1 MLTQVSIRYKQSDPA
16 VMLTQV
22 SISTFCWKGTADPD
36 LRQGD
41 ILVPTVMLTKVSIG
55 YKHSDPA
62 VMLTQVSIGYKHSDP
77 AVMLTQVSIGIFCWK
92 GTADPDLR
100 PGDDW
105 VTSSG

>member
-1 MLTQVSIRYKQSDPA
+1 
-16 VMLTQV
+16 MLTQV
-22 SISTFCWKGTADPD
+22 SISIFCWKGTADPD

-41 ILVPTVMLTKVSIG
+41 ILVPTVMLTQVSIR

-62 VMLTQVSIGYKHSDP
+62 VMLTQVSIS
-77 AVMLTQVSIGIFCWK
+77 IFCWK

-100 PGDDW
+100 QGDYW